1 MLKVFRPAGLNRQLS
16 AISFLTDKE
25 YPFRLRSKGTYGF
38 LLNQK
43 ACGNNQ
49 INTKY
54 QNRKNKYIQIT
65 NIKYRPENRCWVEF
79 PKAVAEGT
87 QLYLM

>member
-25 YPFRLRSKGTYGF
+25 YPFRLRSKGTSCF

-43 ACGNNQ
+43 AYGNNQ
-49 INTKY
+49 EKY
-54 QNRKNKYIQIT
+54 
-65 NIKYRPENRCWVEF
+65 
-79 PKAVAEGT
+79 
-87 QLYLM
+87 